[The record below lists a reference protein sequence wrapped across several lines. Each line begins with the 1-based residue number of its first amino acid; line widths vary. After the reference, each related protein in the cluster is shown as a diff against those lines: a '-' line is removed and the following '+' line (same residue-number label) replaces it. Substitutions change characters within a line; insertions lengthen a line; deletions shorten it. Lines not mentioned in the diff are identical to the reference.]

1 MSLLRDHRRR
11 PALLLAAALVL
22 GGSLVVA
29 SQVGSGR
36 EEAAPP
42 PPAPVSARSTFAG
55 VPQQGVA
62 LGSPKAPVTLVEYA
76 DLQCPFCAEWA
87 HRTLPVLVDQYVRT
101 GKVRIVF
108 RGLAFIGPDSDRAL
122 RAAVAAGRQNRL
134 WDVIDG
140 LYHRQGAENSG
151 WVTDGLLEE
160 IAGARALSDV
170 SHPWLDGQIAIA
182 GRAARAVEIHG
193 TPAFELGRTGGRLQ
207 VVQPSSLGPEG
218 LSPAIEQ
225 ALSS

>member
-1 MSLLRDHRRR
+1 M
-11 PALLLAAALVL
+11 
-22 GGSLVVA
+22 
-29 SQVGSGR
+29 
-36 EEAAPP
+36 
-42 PPAPVSARSTFAG
+42 
-55 VPQQGVA
+55 PQQGVA

-122 RAAVAAGRQNRL
+122 RAAVAAGRKNRL

-140 LYHRQGAENSG
+140 LFHRQGAENSG

-160 IAGARALSDV
+160 IAGARALSDM
-170 SHPWLDGQIAIA
+170 SHPWVDGQIAIA
-182 GRAARAVEIHG
+182 GRAARVAEIPG

-207 VVQPSSLGPEG
+207 LVQPSSLGPEG
-218 LSPAIEQ
+218 LTPAIEQ